1 MDMLCN
7 ALLEQFL
14 KKLETSLQGDV
25 LPGTVV
31 ELIRSFHQSLL
42 VLRSVISQLDV
53 ARIVC
58 LSFLYSVDGKMS
70 E

>member
-14 KKLETSLQGDV
+14 KKLETSLKGDV

-53 ARIVC
+53 ARIVY
-58 LSFLYSVDGKMS
+58 LSFLYSLDGKMS